1 MHSCVS
7 MLISDQ
13 HKCAL
18 CLYANYCVV
27 LTQITSHTD
36 YLHTLNSKKLVL
48 VQMPRQHSVKTE
60 LFLHTRVRC
69 RWMFTRGL
77 YAASLTDVDWQVTPT
92 CNSPAVTHAIA
103 VILISPVISAC
114 LSEIIRHTF
123 PTESVLWKGRK
134 SVLNLRMRWQRGLG

>member
-27 LTQITSHTD
+27 LTQITSPMV
-36 YLHTLNSKKLVL
+36 YLHTLNLKKLVL
-48 VQMPRQHSVKTE
+48 VQMPRQRSVKTE

-69 RWMFTRGL
+69 WWMITRGL
-77 YAASLTDVDWQVTPT
+77 DAASLTDVDWQVTPT

-103 VILISPVISAC
+103 VILISPVSCHLSSLPVC
-114 LSEIIRHTF
+114 LR
-123 PTESVLWKGRK
+123 
-134 SVLNLRMRWQRGLG
+134 